1 MKIYLM
7 RKQKFI
13 LKIYIYI
20 LHYPY
25 GDKASVSYGL
35 LNDLPDFD
43 IELTCWT
50 EYGSSGS
57 PILNLAN
64 NKVIGIHKQNSKNIN
79 FNIGT
84 FLKFPLKDFVKPK
97 RSNSA
102 LNIFNENNNNI
113 NNFDIK
119 RLTMKNLFNDMKKVI
134 KPGPKMNV
142 IFQTDPWSSF
152 KFDY

>member
-1 MKIYLM
+1 MKIYL
-7 RKQKFI
+7 RIEAYFKN
-13 LKIYIYI
+13 IYIYI

-35 LNDLPDFD
+35 SNDLPDFD

-84 FLKFPLKDFVKPK
+84 FLKFPLKDFFKQK
-97 RSNSA
+97 RANPT
-102 LNIFNENNNNI
+102 LNILNVDNTNNNI
-113 NNFDIK
+113 NNFNMK
-119 RLTMKNLFNDMKKVI
+119 RLAMFNLFNDMRKII
-134 KPGPKMNV
+134 KPGLLVMEL
-142 IFQTDPWSSF
+142 Q
-152 KFDY
+152 